1 MNPLAEILDRN
12 LEAIVDLSLGHLLR
26 LGLKYGI
33 FRRLAGGVPR
43 EELLSVIPVSNKT
56 YLGRLIDTYVSL
68 GFVEES
74 DGLLRT
80 PGFSYE
86 FNLSAEDAGKLLSDW
101 VQIVEELYKMADY
114 AFISAEHP
122 KILMDFDK
130 GADFWDMRLLMELNR
145 TYRQLLVDLLGLED
159 GVRVLDLGCGSVSP
173 VELGEAVGPN
183 GKYVGVDFSPGLL
196 SIAQARV
203 RNARMDWVLLR
214 EMDIRKLVVKNT
226 YDAVVMSFVL
236 EYLENPGAAV
246 KRAIGTLNPG
256 GRLAIVEPFR
266 DNYPLIAAMEF
277 FESLTREFVRFPSS
291 AEVIHA
297 VEESPYDVKVDT
309 LGKSVL
315 LVTRLV

>member
-1 MNPLAEILDRN
+1 MNPLAEIIDRN

-33 FRRLAGGVPR
+33 FRRLAGGVR
-43 EELLSVIPVSNKT
+43 RGELLTMIPVSNKAYLERLLET
-56 YLGRLIDTYVSL
+56 YLHL
-68 GFVEES
+68 GFIEDS
-74 DGLLRT
+74 NGILTT

-86 FNLSAEDAGKLLSDW
+86 FNLSSEDAGKLQSDW

-145 TYRQLLVDLLGLED
+145 TYRQLAVDLLGLGD
-159 GVRVLDLGCGSVSP
+159 GTRVLDLGCGSVSP

-183 GKYVGVDFSPGLL
+183 GKYVGIDFSPGLL
-196 SIAQARV
+196 SIAKARI
-203 RNARMDWVLLR
+203 RNARMDWVVLR
-214 EMDIRKLVVKNT
+214 EMDIRKFVVRNT

-246 KRAIGTLNPG
+246 RKALE
-256 GRLAIVEPFR
+256 AVEPEGKLVIIELFR
-266 DNYPLIAAMEF
+266 DNYPRIAALEF
-277 FESLTREFVRFPSS
+277 FESLTKEFTRFPSS
-291 AEVIHA
+291 EEIVAA
-297 VEESPYDVKVDT
+297 VEESPYDVTVEPI
-309 LGKSVL
+309 GKSVL
-315 LVTRLV
+315 LVTRLM

>member
-1 MNPLAEILDRN
+1 MNALIEVLDKN
-12 LEAIVDLSLGHLLR
+12 LEAMMDISLAHLFK
-26 LGLKYGI
+26 LGLKHDI
-33 FRRLAGGVPR
+33 FRRLANGATR
-43 EELLSVIPVSNKT
+43 EELLAAIPVSNKE
-56 YLGRLIDTYVSL
+56 YLGKLIDTYIAL
-68 GFVEES
+68 GIVDES
-74 DGLLRT
+74 EGVLRV

-86 FNLSAEDAGKLLSDW
+86 FNLSAEDAGRLLSDW
-101 VQIVEELYKMADY
+101 IQILEEIYKMADY

-130 GADFWDMRLLMELNR
+130 GADFWDMRLLMDLNR
-145 TYRQLLVDLLGLED
+145 TYRQLLVEVLGLED
-159 GVRVLDLGCGSVSP
+159 GARVLDLGCGSVSP

-196 SIAQARV
+196 SIAQTRV

-214 EMDIRKLVVKNT
+214 EMDIRKFVVKNT

-246 KRAIGTLNPG
+246 NRAIGALSPG

-291 AEVIHA
+291 TGVIHA
-297 VEESPYDVKVDT
+297 VEESPYDVKVDI

-315 LVTRLV
+315 LVTRLM

>member
-33 FRRLAGGVPR
+33 FRRLASGMPR
-43 EELLSVIPVSNKT
+43 EELLSVIPVSNKA

-74 DGLLRT
+74 DGILKM

-145 TYRQLLVDLLGLED
+145 TYRQLAASLLGLED
-159 GVRVLDLGCGSVSP
+159 GMRILDLGCGSVSP

-196 SIAQARV
+196 SIAKVRV
-203 RNARMDWVLLR
+203 RNARMDWVVLR

-246 KRAIGTLNPG
+246 KRAIGTLEPG
-256 GRLAIVEPFR
+256 GKLVIIEPFR
-266 DNYPLIAAMEF
+266 DNYPRIAALEF
-277 FESLTREFVRFPSS
+277 FESLTREFTRFPSS
-291 AEVIHA
+291 EDIIAA
-297 VEESPYDVKVDT
+297 VEESPYDVKVEPV
-309 LGKSVL
+309 GKSAL
-315 LVTRLV
+315 LVTRLM

>member
-1 MNPLAEILDRN
+1 MKSLAEILDRN

-43 EELLSVIPVSNKT
+43 EELLTMIPVSNKA
-56 YLGRLIDTYVSL
+56 YLGKLIDTYLAL

-74 DGLLRT
+74 DGVLKM

-86 FNLSAEDAGKLLSDW
+86 FSLNTEDAGKLLSDW

-145 TYRQLLVDLLGLED
+145 TYRQLASNLLGLED
-159 GVRVLDLGCGSVSP
+159 GMNVLDLGCGSVSP

-196 SIAQARV
+196 SIAKTRV
-203 RNARMDWVLLR
+203 RNARMDWVVLR
-214 EMDIRKLVVKNT
+214 EMDIRRLVIKNT

-246 KRAIGTLNPG
+246 RRAIETLKPG
-256 GRLAIVEPFR
+256 GKIVIIEPFR
-266 DNYPLIAAMEF
+266 DNYPRIAALEF
-277 FESLTREFVRFPSS
+277 FESLTKEFTRFPSS
-291 AEVIHA
+291 EDIIAA
-297 VEESPYDVKVDT
+297 VEESPYDVRVEPI
-309 LGKSVL
+309 GKSTL
-315 LVTRLV
+315 LVTRLM